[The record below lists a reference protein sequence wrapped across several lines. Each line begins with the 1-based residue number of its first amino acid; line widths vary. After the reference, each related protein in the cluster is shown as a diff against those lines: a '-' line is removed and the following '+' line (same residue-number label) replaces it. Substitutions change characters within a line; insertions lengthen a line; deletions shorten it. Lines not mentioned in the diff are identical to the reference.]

1 MGEGEAN
8 PEWDEIAENT
18 GLDHEQVGFASASFR
33 FFCLTFIEFC
43 KTAELLVEL
52 HEMTHWLKACNSKF
66 QLFVSSNLNLQLQQM
81 SSFNFPDRLFEEGI

>member
-52 HEMTHWLKACNSKF
+52 HEMTH
-66 QLFVSSNLNLQLQQM
+66 
-81 SSFNFPDRLFEEGI
+81 

>member
-33 FFCLTFIEFC
+33 FICLTFIEFC
-43 KTAELLVEL
+43 KTAELLIKLHKEHYQLVVVYVFEL
-52 HEMTHWLKACNSKF
+52 KYESRLPFIA
-66 QLFVSSNLNLQLQQM
+66 LNANYHL
-81 SSFNFPDRLFEEGI
+81 

>member
-33 FFCLTFIEFC
+33 FFCLTCIEFC
-43 KTAELLVEL
+43 KTISII
-52 HEMTHWLKACNSKF
+52 CQF
-66 QLFVSSNLNLQLQQM
+66 
-81 SSFNFPDRLFEEGI
+81 RFESPAATDVKL